1 MTAVLFTTDTEFSF
15 RLHKWGKDPIEN
27 FRIAIM
33 GEVPDGAWGIGHQM
47 QRLNAHGLKGVFF
60 VEALSSELFGIDLL
74 KRVVDPILTNGHE
87 VQLHLHTEWL
97 NWIEKDVVG
106 ARRGGNIADFDLSD
120 QRRLLEIGVEA
131 LTRAGAPTPIAFRAG
146 NFGANNDTLK
156 ALRSLGIRYD
166 SSYHKPYLGKA
177 CRIDTALPLACPTE
191 LEGLIEVP
199 PTYFKD
205 FPGGCRPLQ
214 IAAASS
220 AELRAVTRQ
229 SMARRLPTMVVVSH
243 SFELIDLARV
253 CSNRLLVRRFDEYC
267 AALQQSGLV
276 SSGFRDL
283 TGPPARP
290 DLAPVIEPLTS
301 NPVRTAL
308 RMIEQSIGSYLY
320 NRSYLYGRS
329 WSLPLGLDHWGNE
342 HASFLASFLASAC

>member
-1 MTAVLFTTDTEFSF
+1 MTTVLFTTDTEFSF
-15 RLHKWGKDPIEN
+15 RLHKWGKDPVEN

-47 QRLNAHGLKGVFF
+47 KRLNSHGLKGVFF

-106 ARRGGNIADFDLSD
+106 SRRGANIADFDRGD

-156 ALRSLGIRYD
+156 ALRSLGIQYD
-166 SSYHKPYLGKA
+166 SSYNRPYLGKA
-177 CRIDTALPLACPTE
+177 CRIDTAQPLVSPTA

-199 PTYFKD
+199 PTYFED

-229 SMARRLPTMVVVSH
+229 AIARQLPTMVVVSH

-253 CSNRLLVRRFDEYC
+253 SSNRLLLRRFDEYC
-267 AALQQSGLV
+267 AALQGAGLV

-283 TGPPARP
+283 NAPTARP
-290 DLAPVIEPLTS
+290 EPSSVAKPLTS

-308 RMIEQSIGSYLY
+308 RMIEQSVGSYLY
-320 NRSYLYGRS
+320 NRNYRYSRG
-329 WSLPLGLDHWGNE
+329 WSFPLGLDHLGSE
-342 HASFLASFLASAC
+342 HAAAWAGWLASTV

>member
-47 QRLNAHGLKGVFF
+47 KRLDAHGLKGVFF

-74 KRVVDPILTNGHE
+74 KRVIDPILTNGHE

-97 NWIEKDVVG
+97 NWIEKDLVG
-106 ARRGGNIADFDLSD
+106 ARRGGNIADFDLGD

-131 LTRAGAPTPIAFRAG
+131 LTRAGAPAPIAFRAG

-156 ALRSLGIRYD
+156 ALRSLGIQYD
-166 SSYHKPYLGKA
+166 SSYSRPHLGKA
-177 CRIDTALPLACPTE
+177 CRIDTALPLACPTA
-191 LEGLIEVP
+191 LEGLIEIP
-199 PTYFKD
+199 PTYFRD

-229 SMARRLPTMVVVSH
+229 SVARDLPTMVVVSH

-253 CSNRLLVRRFDEYC
+253 CSNRMLIRRFDEYC
-267 AALQQSGLV
+267 AALQGAGLV

-283 TGPPARP
+283 NGLPVRPERARP
-290 DLAPVIEPLTS
+290 AKPLTS
-301 NPVRTAL
+301 NPVRTGL
-308 RMIEQSIGSYLY
+308 RMIEQSLGSYLY
-320 NRSYLYGRS
+320 NRGYLYNRS
-329 WSLPLGLDHWGNE
+329 WSYPLGLDHLGSE
-342 HASFLASFLASAC
+342 HAATWAGWLATTC